1 MQSTAIS
8 IADRV
13 EARRAKRR
21 NRSKISQRKYRANQK
36 ASNTQLVEDV
46 RELEMNNLRLEARL
60 SVLHERQGVSQCIAS
75 IKEYLQL
82 FEHGYNPRGGDVGH
96 TNRQEAFVHKF
107 VTPNVDYNGKIGVDY
122 LLDQWA
128 TYYALFESFRI
139 EWTTIQVLTVD
150 EHAIVLETTV
160 FMHVLV
166 TDTSVC
172 ALFPRLAQ
180 HRADLADKLV
190 GTKLTVPL
198 RALFT
203 HDAHTH
209 QVTRVQATA
218 SVAVALVKHLNSVEE
233 ASEALLGALL
243 DDNLLLELQHQ
254 HTP

>member
-107 VTPNVDYNGKIGVDY
+107 VTPNVDYNGK
-122 LLDQWA
+122 
-128 TYYALFESFRI
+128 
-139 EWTTIQVLTVD
+139 WTTIQVLTVD

-243 DDNLLLELQHQ
+243 DDNLLLELQHH